1 VSAAEAGA
9 TDEVIAVPITPPAR
23 PPWPRLLAAFVR
35 RDFRI
40 ERTYRVAFLAQLGG
54 AFTTLVSAGFLSR
67 LVPGHQQSLTRYGS
81 DYFTFVLVGT
91 ASLAYFTV
99 ALGSFSSGLDEEQQ
113 QGTLEPLLASP
124 NDPRILLLF
133 GAAWPFLFATAQL
146 IAYLVAGDLLFRA
159 RFAST
164 HLLLAAAV
172 LLLTV
177 VAFSAVGLAAS
188 SLMLLSKRTGP
199 VVSLIAAAFALLGG
213 VLYPISVL
221 PRPLQ
226 FLAEALPMSHGLD
239 GVRRALVAHLDV
251 GAIVLDVA
259 VLAAFSVVLLPLA
272 LQGFRWA
279 VDRARRQG
287 SLGHY

>member
-1 VSAAEAGA
+1 MATDSAVGLPPGSAA
-9 TDEVIAVPITPPAR
+9 PS
-23 PPWPRLLAAFVR
+23 PWRLLRAFVL

-40 ERTYRVAFLAQLGG
+40 ERSYRLAFLAQLGG

-67 LVPGHQQSLTRYGS
+67 LVPGHQSTLARYGN
-81 DYFTFVLVGT
+81 DYFTFVLIGT

-124 NDPRILLLF
+124 NDPRLLLLL
-133 GAAWPFLFATAQL
+133 GAAWPLIFATVQLVAYL
-146 IAYLVAGDLLFRA
+146 IAGGLLFRVE
-159 RFAST
+159 FASS
-164 HLLLAAAV
+164 HLLLAAGI
-172 LLLTV
+172 LFLTV
-177 VAFSAVGLAAS
+177 IAFSAVGLAAS
-188 SLMLLSKRTGP
+188 SVMLLSKRTGP
-199 VVSLIAAAFALLGG
+199 VVGLIAATFALLGG
-213 VLYPISVL
+213 VLYPIAVL

-226 FLAEALPMSHGLD
+226 LLAEALPMSHGLD
-239 GVRRALVAHLDV
+239 GIRRALVAHLDT
-251 GAIVLDVA
+251 GAIVQDAA
-259 VLAAFSVVLLPLA
+259 VLAGFSVVLFPLA